1 MANGG
6 YNPFTFAT
14 GLTQLRGQRGLQGMV
29 SGVQDKYQDLESIKD
44 YIRQSGAKIGD
55 VLAYG
60 GRTDVQA
67 KLGGL
72 AGTAALKGLGMK
84 GATAPLLGFAIPH
97 AALLAGLGAGLYS
110 YFRKKGKQ
118 KDISN
123 LASLAPKVKY
133 GMSDLKE
140 AVSDIDEMVSSTREG
155 ILPSALSTGINV
167 PLDVLKMQLLK
178 DQFGKLSAGVGEEVP
193 GDINEALSS
202 SVPVNPNL
210 SDYANPMQTSP
221 ELIKGE
227 LLRLSGGRAA
237 QQSVQS
243 SPSLFGRAGQY
254 LTGAP
259 QNRNLITAQPTLRG
273 QASSL
278 MEYLGLNNPY
288 SR

>member
-14 GLTQLRGQRGLQGMV
+14 GLTQLAGQRGLQGMV

-67 KLGGL
+67 KLGGI
-72 AGTAALKGLGMK
+72 AGTAILQKLGMK
-84 GATAPLLGFAIPH
+84 GATSPLLGFAVPH

-123 LASLAPKVKY
+123 LAALAPKVKY
-133 GMSDLKE
+133 GMSNLKE
-140 AVSDIDEMVSSTREG
+140 AVSDIDESVSSIREG

-167 PLDVLKMQLLK
+167 PIDVLKMQFLK
-178 DQFGKLSAGVGEEVP
+178 DQFGKLSTGVGDEVSNIATGDLSKQFLAGQQEYRQKGYGDLLSLVRQGATSG
-193 GDINEALSS
+193 GDIDMSQSPYQYSS
-202 SVPVNPNL
+202 
-210 SDYANPMQTSP
+210 
-221 ELIKGE
+221 
-227 LLRLSGGRAA
+227 
-237 QQSVQS
+237 
-243 SPSLFGRAGQY
+243 Y
-254 LTGAP
+254 LK
-259 QNRNLITAQPTLRG
+259 
-273 QASSL
+273 
-278 MEYLGLNNPY
+278 NPY
-288 SR
+288 MRLNFPK

>member
-14 GLTQLRGQRGLQGMV
+14 GLTQLAGQRGLQGMV

-67 KLGGL
+67 KLGGI
-72 AGTAALKGLGMK
+72 AGTAILQKLGMK
-84 GATAPLLGFAIPH
+84 GATSPLLGFAVPH

-123 LASLAPKVKY
+123 LAALAPKVKY
-133 GMSDLKE
+133 GMSNLKE
-140 AVSDIDEMVSSTREG
+140 AVSDIDESVSSIREG
-155 ILPSALSTGINV
+155 ILPSALTTAVNV
-167 PLDVLKMQLLK
+167 PIDVLKMQFLK
-178 DQFGKLSAGVGEEVP
+178 DQFGKLSTGVGDET
-193 GDINEALSS
+193 GADLLSQTS
-202 SVPVNPNL
+202 PVTGAY
-210 SDYANPMQTSP
+210 SDVVNPMQATP
-221 ELIKGE
+221 ELIVSE
-227 LLRLSGGRAA
+227 ARRLAGGRAA
-237 QQSVQS
+237 AQSVQAA
-243 SPSLFGRAGQY
+243 PSLGARARDY
-254 LTGAP
+254 LTGP
-259 QNRNLITAQPTLRG
+259 DYGRNLITAPRTLRG
-273 QASSL
+273 QAARL
-278 MEYLGLNNPY
+278 MDLLGLNNPY